1 MWEYTHTHTSLL
13 KNNKGAITLYV
24 TIACL
29 FILII
34 GIASYVSISNKQA
47 AQMQQLK
54 IMEESYNTGITIED
68 AYKSYEGGDIIK
80 IRTVE
85 ELLKIG
91 SGEQKY
97 IDGKIYTFG
106 KNNTYELE
114 NDFEFTG
121 DFREVAS
128 RIKENNIL
136 INGNDHTIIATTTNG
151 TKEYYTKYSKYYIA
165 TNKYGYVLDGLEL
178 YYDGIDN
185 TGTGEHSRT
194 ATTWKDLS
202 GNGRDGI
209 LTNFGTSIIS
219 GWGMNYLSFDG
230 INDWVNCG
238 EINNDNV
245 TLDICYMTKSNYLKD
260 RSIIGNWEDGGVGI
274 YLFNNLI
281 GSEFFIDGA
290 YRKNTSSQK
299 QNKNQKLTTTL
310 TYDGNIGIN
319 YYNGEKKSR
328 VEYNGKIGKPE
339 GNTVMAI
346 GVNPRG
352 YDGGIPN
359 GGYSDIEVYSCR
371 IYSQGLNEEEVLI
384 NNNAD
389 ERRYKNNK
397 VIPVYTEEQ
406 LLKLGS
412 GEEIYI
418 EEENMVYTYSE
429 GKTYELKNNIEI
441 KENYSNIVSKIEE
454 GKVELKLNEYQ
465 IKDENYYYTSNSK
478 YTIAVNK
485 YGYVTNGLEL
495 YLDGIDNT
503 GSGHSSTTATW
514 KDLSENNRN
523 GTLKNFGTINTGD
536 WGSNG
541 LIFDGVD
548 DYVPIAEM
556 NYENITME
564 VVVTEGKETSHAQQV
579 FNNID
584 AGGYTIDIDN
594 KKAFLA
600 VHLGNGY
607 VQISSKYNEVIVENQ
622 KYSISASYDGKRI
635 RNRIS
640 NFYETKDAI
649 GSIKKPDNNTYIGL
663 GGNMSGNVA
672 EGEYFN
678 GTIHCAR
685 LYSRALTDEEQS
697 VNFLNDKERFEL

>member
-1 MWEYTHTHTSLL
+1 MHINHT
-13 KNNKGAITLYV
+13 K
-24 TIACL
+24 
-29 FILII
+29 
-34 GIASYVSISNKQA
+34 
-47 AQMQQLK
+47 
-54 IMEESYNTGITIED
+54 
-68 AYKSYEGGDIIK
+68 GGDIIK

-185 TGTGEHSRT
+185 TGTGEHSRAT
-194 ATTWKDLS
+194 TTWKDLS

-245 TLDICYMTKSNYLKD
+245 TLDICYMLKSDYSKD
-260 RSIIGNWEDGGVGI
+260 QRIIGNWEGGGNGI
-274 YLFNNLI
+274 YMNNNLVI
-281 GSEFFIDGA
+281 CDIFVDGA
-290 YRKNTSSQK
+290 WRWKGETEK
-299 QNKNQKLTTTL
+299 QNKNVIITSTL
-310 TYDGNIGIN
+310 TYDG
-319 YYNGEKKSR
+319 E
-328 VEYNGKIGKPE
+328 NGKNYKNGSNIFNIVYAGKIEKPKV
-339 GNTVMAI
+339 NTVMAI
-346 GVNPRG
+346 GTNPRG
-352 YDGGIPN
+352 SDIPN
-359 GGYSDIEVYSCR
+359 GNYSDANVYSCR
-371 IYSQGLNEEEVLI
+371 IYNRGLTEEEVQI
-384 NNNAD
+384 NSQTD
-389 ERRYKNNK
+389 ERRYKNK
-397 VIPVYTEEQ
+397 EVIPIYTEEQ
-406 LLKLGS
+406 LLKIGT
-412 GEEIYI
+412 GENII
-418 EEENMVYTYSE
+418 ITQENKEYNFAK
-429 GKTYELKNNIEI
+429 GKIYELKNDIAMTSDYNNIVNKIKNGEVEI
-441 KENYSNIVSKIEE
+441 KST
-454 GKVELKLNEYQ
+454 EYQ
-465 IKDENYYYTSNSK
+465 IINGTNYYTGKSK

-514 KDLSENNRN
+514 KDLSGNNRN
-523 GTLKNFGTINTGD
+523 GTLINFGTINTGD
-536 WGSNG
+536 WASDG

-556 NYENITME
+556 NYDNVTME
-564 VVVTEGKETSHAQQV
+564 AVITKGKYTEDWQHII
-579 FNNID
+579 NNIQ
-584 AGGYTIDIDN
+584 AGGYRLTVSGKPVTTVTSN
-594 KKAFLA
+594 KALFT
-600 VHLGNGY
+600 VHLGTTYETADVSDAYYSALSDGE
-607 VQISSKYNEVIVENQ
+607 KA
-622 KYSISASYDGKRI
+622 SISGSYNG
-635 RNRIS
+635 RNLIS
-640 NFYETKDAI
+640 RSKNDYVNKEIVGT
-649 GSIKKPDNNTYIGL
+649 IKKTEGNTYVGL
-663 GGNMSGNVA
+663 GGNMKGNIANV
-672 EGEYFN
+672 EYFN